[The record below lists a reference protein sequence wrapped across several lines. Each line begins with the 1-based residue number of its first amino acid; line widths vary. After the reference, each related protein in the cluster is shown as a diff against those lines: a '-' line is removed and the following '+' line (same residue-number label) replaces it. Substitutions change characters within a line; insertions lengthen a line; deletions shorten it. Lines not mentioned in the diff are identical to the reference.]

1 MRAFETPNVIV
12 TNLTPT
18 YENKSISVNIGLFL
32 ILGQNKQQR
41 NLSVLNTICEIVKMD
56 NWTHNSVEFLC
67 INFAIGAFFHP
78 LSKGIGGGGVSY
90 CLGPVWLLK
99 SFRCVI

>member
-56 NWTHNSVEFLC
+56 NWTHNSVEFCVL
-67 INFAIGAFFHP
+67 I
-78 LSKGIGGGGVSY
+78 
-90 CLGPVWLLK
+90 LLLAH
-99 SFRCVI
+99 SATPSPRV